1 MAAEMRLYRVTVIG
15 SNAERR
21 RGKVVDE
28 VTVKVGTKWL
38 TDDNGRRY
46 YKVPSEDANRSPY
59 FQQNTM
65 YCKDYRLYQTEQA
78 AKDYLRQAE
87 LCVALCRAVS
97 NFGFNAPPA
106 CAGEGHGYAEIHPVR
121 TAPYKRLQYA
131 DGHGCG
137 WRVDGRRKEQEQ
149 WLLR

>member
-15 SNAERR
+15 SNAERQ

-65 YCKDYRLYQTEQA
+65 YCMDYRLYQTEQA

-87 LCVALCRAVS
+87 LRVALCRAVS
-97 NFGFNAPPA
+97 NFGFNAPL
-106 CAGEGHGYAEIHPVR
+106 PVLEKVMD
-121 TAPYKRLQYA
+121 TLKYTPFAQRLTSVINTLTDMA
-131 DGHGCG
+131 
-137 WRVDGRRKEQEQ
+137 VDGGLTDEERSKNNGC
-149 WLLR
+149 

>member
-46 YKVPSEDANRSPY
+46 YKVPSEDTNRSPY

-65 YCKDYRLYQTEQA
+65 YCMDYRLYQTEQA

-87 LCVALCRAVS
+87 LRVALCRAVS
-97 NFGFNAPPA
+97 NFGFNAPL
-106 CAGEGHGYAEIHPVR
+106 PVLEKVMD
-121 TAPYKRLQYA
+121 TLKYTPFAQRLTSIFNTLTDMA
-131 DGHGCG
+131 
-137 WRVDGRRKEQEQ
+137 VDGGLTDEERSKNNGC
-149 WLLR
+149 

>member
-15 SNAERR
+15 SNAERQ

-46 YKVPSEDANRSPY
+46 YKVPLEDANRNLY
-59 FQQNTM
+59 FQLNTM
-65 YCKDYRLYQTEQA
+65 YCMDYRLYQTEQA

-87 LCVALCRAVS
+87 LRVALCRAVS
-97 NFGFNAPPA
+97 NFGFNAPL
-106 CAGEGHGYAEIHPVR
+106 PVLEKVMD
-121 TAPYKRLQYA
+121 TLKYTPFAQRLTSVFNTLMDMA
-131 DGHGCG
+131 
-137 WRVDGRRKEQEQ
+137 VDGGLTDEERSKNNGH
-149 WLLR
+149 

>member
-97 NFGFNAPPA
+97 NFGFNAPL
-106 CAGEGHGYAEIHPVR
+106 PVLEKVMDTLKYTPFAQR
-121 TAPYKRLQYA
+121 LTSIFNTLTDTA
-131 DGHGCG
+131 
-137 WRVDGRRKEQEQ
+137 VDGGLTDEERSKNNGC
-149 WLLR
+149 

>member
-15 SNAERR
+15 SNAERK

-38 TDDNGRRY
+38 TDDTGRRY
-46 YKVPSEDANRSPY
+46 NKVSSEDANRSPY

-65 YCKDYRLYQTEQA
+65 YCMDYRLYQTEQA

-87 LCVALCRAVS
+87 LRVALRRAVGD
-97 NFGFNAPPA
+97 FGFNAPLTVLEKVMDILK
-106 CAGEGHGYAEIHPVR
+106 EG
-121 TAPYKRLQYA
+121 
-131 DGHGCG
+131 GCL
-137 WRVDGRRKEQEQ
+137 K
-149 WLLR
+149 

>member
-97 NFGFNAPPA
+97 NFGFNAPL
-106 CAGEGHGYAEIHPVR
+106 PVLEKVMD
-121 TAPYKRLQYA
+121 TLKYTPFAQRLTSVFNTLTDMA
-131 DGHGCG
+131 
-137 WRVDGRRKEQEQ
+137 VDGGLTDEERSKNNGC
-149 WLLR
+149 